1 MSVALLYHMGAILAG
16 AMAVS
21 PSSEIE
27 RRAVEPFRR
36 YYELINQGYGY
47 RYYSRL
53 DTTVDPHRSA
63 PWGTPVVTAEM
74 EFERPGGRRPREV
87 VRLPDRRR
95 PWPRLRHQR
104 QLDLAYHLS
113 ADPRWAASYAR
124 HLCKTRG
131 CSRVT
136 DLRAG
141 TPHPRPG
148 PRARGRDPW
157 RRLGRRPRG
166 RVDLQPAR
174 ETRRIPVR
182 RLLSEPAALSQG
194 PGPVARA
201 GLGRVLLHPGGPDPA
216 RADPGRGGR
225 PALLGRRGPGPRPA
239 RLPGVRRLDRPGGGP
254 AVPGRAFALGL
265 VVLALGPRS
274 VAARGLGG
282 VPGRHGPLHRSGSG
296 AG

>member
-1 MSVALLYHMGAILAG
+1 MTKRVFVTRTDESSRPGSTPRAAGRSWPAWAQVSMSVALLYHLGAILAG

-53 DTTVDPHRSA
+53 DATVDPHRPR

-74 EFERPGGRRPREV
+74 EFERPEGEKTTEV
-87 VRLPDRRR
+87 LRLPDLQR

-136 DLRAG
+136 IYTQEHHIPDLALVREA
-141 TPHPRPG
+141 
-148 PRARGRDPW
+148 ASRGDASA
-157 RRLGRRPRG
+157 
-166 RVDLQPAR
+166 VDL
-174 ETRRIPVR
+174 E
-182 RLLSEPAALSQG
+182 AASTYS
-194 PGPVARA
+194 PRVK
-201 GLGRVLLHPGGPDPA
+201 LGEFRC
-216 RADPGRGGR
+216 AD
-225 PALLGRRGPGPRPA
+225 
-239 RLPGVRRLDRPGGGP
+239 
-254 AVPGRAFALGL
+254 F
-265 VVLALGPRS
+265 
-274 VAARGLGG
+274 
-282 VPGRHGPLHRSGSG
+282 
-296 AG
+296 

>member
-1 MSVALLYHMGAILAG
+1 MTKRVFVARTDEPSQPGSTSRPAGRSWPSWAQVAMSVALLYHLGAILAG

-53 DTTVDPHRSA
+53 DATVDPHRPR

-74 EFERPGGRRPREV
+74 EFERPEGGKTTEV
-87 VRLPDRRR
+87 LRIPGLQRLS
-95 PWPRLRHQR
+95 PRLRHQR

-136 DLRAG
+136 IYTQEHHIPDLALVREA
-141 TPHPRPG
+141 
-148 PRARGRDPW
+148 ASRGDASA
-157 RRLGRRPRG
+157 
-166 RVDLQPAR
+166 VDL
-174 ETRRIPVR
+174 E
-182 RLLSEPAALSQG
+182 AASTYS
-194 PGPVARA
+194 PRVK
-201 GLGRVLLHPGGPDPA
+201 LGEFRC
-216 RADPGRGGR
+216 AD
-225 PALLGRRGPGPRPA
+225 
-239 RLPGVRRLDRPGGGP
+239 
-254 AVPGRAFALGL
+254 F
-265 VVLALGPRS
+265 
-274 VAARGLGG
+274 
-282 VPGRHGPLHRSGSG
+282 
-296 AG
+296 

>member
-1 MSVALLYHMGAILAG
+1 MTKRVFVARPDEPSRPGSTSRPAGRPWPAWAQVAMSVALLYHLGAILAG

-53 DTTVDPHRSA
+53 DATIDPHRPR

-74 EFERPGGRRPREV
+74 EFERPEGGNTTEV
-87 VRLPDRRR
+87 LRLPDLRR

-131 CSRVT
+131 CSAVT
-136 DLRAG
+136 IYSQEHHIPDLALVREA
-141 TPHPRPG
+141 
-148 PRARGRDPW
+148 ASRGDASA
-157 RRLGRRPRG
+157 
-166 RVDLQPAR
+166 VDL
-174 ETRRIPVR
+174 E
-182 RLLSEPAALSQG
+182 AASTYS
-194 PGPVARA
+194 PRVK
-201 GLGRVLLHPGGPDPA
+201 LGEFRC
-216 RADPGRGGR
+216 AD
-225 PALLGRRGPGPRPA
+225 
-239 RLPGVRRLDRPGGGP
+239 
-254 AVPGRAFALGL
+254 F
-265 VVLALGPRS
+265 
-274 VAARGLGG
+274 
-282 VPGRHGPLHRSGSG
+282 
-296 AG
+296 